1 MTIIVYDRDEGTQL
15 QRPCYTITSVERKH
29 RFATNERCLMHDI
42 EQNVDKFKL
51 QSAIITWS
59 RQKPKLYSR

>member
-51 QSAIITWS
+51 QSAIIT
-59 RQKPKLYSR
+59 